1 MARFLAIC
9 GSLRSASSNSRLL
22 QAAAAVAPP
31 GVDIIHYERLG
42 TLPHFNPEVEARGLP
57 AEVAELR
64 GLVATTDAII
74 ISSPEYAHGV
84 PGSLKNALD
93 WLVSGVELPGKAV
106 ALFNASPTST
116 YVRDA
121 LVEILTT
128 MSARVILEATV
139 TLPLGARQLDVAG
152 MLADRDIVTALRAGL
167 SALTVVSRSGSGD
180 TARLRR

>member
-1 MARFLAIC
+1 MVRFLAIS

-22 QAAAAVAPP
+22 QAAAAVAPA
-31 GVDIIHYERLG
+31 GVDIIRYERLG
-42 TLPHFNPEVEARGLP
+42 SLPHFNPEVEARGLP

-64 GLVATTDAII
+64 GLVAQSDAII

-93 WLVSGVELPGKAV
+93 WLVSGVELPGKPV

-128 MSARVILEATV
+128 MSAHVILEATV

-152 MLADRDIVTALRAGL
+152 MLADGGIVTALRAGL
-167 SALTVVSRSGSGD
+167 SALTVASRSGSGD
-180 TARLRR
+180 ERASG